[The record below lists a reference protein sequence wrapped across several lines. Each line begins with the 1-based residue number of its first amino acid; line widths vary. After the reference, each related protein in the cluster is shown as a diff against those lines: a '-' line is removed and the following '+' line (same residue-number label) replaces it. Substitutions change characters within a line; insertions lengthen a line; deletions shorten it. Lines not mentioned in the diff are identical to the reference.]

1 MRRVFRYLQVGMGP
15 RRSPSACPKKLLTKH
30 KSALDDRSSRRQGAG
45 DVAGEGHAAQEAPA
59 DERVGVGGAEEVVE
73 EEAFAAAF
81 FFHNLGAC
89 RRRIPEDP
97 CRCAGI

>member
-1 MRRVFRYLQVGMGP
+1 MKCAFRHLLIGTGP
-15 RRSPSACPKKLLTKH
+15 WRSPSACPEKLLKPH
-30 KSALDDRSSRRQGAG
+30 KSALDDRHGRRGGAC